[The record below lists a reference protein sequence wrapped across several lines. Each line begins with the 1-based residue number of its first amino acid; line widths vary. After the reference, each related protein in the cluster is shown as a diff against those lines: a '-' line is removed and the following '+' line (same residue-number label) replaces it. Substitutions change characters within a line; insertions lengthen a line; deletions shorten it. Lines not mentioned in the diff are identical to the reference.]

1 MTDDN
6 RLSQKDFI
14 DKKKLQVAYKEMR
27 EELCSKGYDIDLE
40 RRTLQKAKRLSEKDY
55 KVLKESEKKL
65 KELNDFK

>member
-1 MTDDN
+1 MHVLFVPVTDDN

-55 KVLKESEKKL
+55 
-65 KELNDFK
+65 N